1 MSFDLTP
8 KQAEVLAF
16 MREFFALNDQLPPA
30 SALRTRFGW
39 ASDNAAATYLAALA
53 KKGHIEHNAVGK
65 YRFARRNACESN
77 AAASTTP

>member
-1 MSFDLTP
+1 MSTELTT

-39 ASDNAAATYLAALA
+39 SSDNAAASYLITLA

-65 YRFARRNACESN
+65 YRFARRDACANN
-77 AAASTTP
+77 AAASTGA